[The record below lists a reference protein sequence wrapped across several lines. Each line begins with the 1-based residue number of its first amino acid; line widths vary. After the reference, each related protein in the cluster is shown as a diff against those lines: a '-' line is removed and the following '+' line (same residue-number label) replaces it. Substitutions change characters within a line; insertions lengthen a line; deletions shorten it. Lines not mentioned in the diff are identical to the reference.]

1 MFDAVCRLGGQS
13 ARFALRCIVL
23 QALFGFLIHG
33 LRHWGRATH
42 GQQRTDHHGSC
53 HGALSQGHTVT
64 YFEFACWFGCVV
76 VHVDA
81 VLLNLFTRQAT
92 RFVKTCG
99 PQPFVQALFLKRLL
113 HVYILYISC
122 ALKFRLTF
130 TSNISMSKR
139 YLALISAT
147 ALVLLSACSSTKLAE
162 TTDLS
167 GKATDSTSGAPAPIS
182 GVAAVVADHLNPNS
196 LISTQRSVYFD
207 FDQFTIKAESAPVI
221 ERQGKYLAS
230 KSSLAIR
237 VEGNADERG
246 GREYNLALGQK
257 RAEAVV
263 RALKVY
269 GVSDKQVEPVSF
281 GSEKPVALGHD
292 EESWAKNRRV
302 DFAYPSK

>member
-1 MFDAVCRLGGQS
+1 
-13 ARFALRCIVL
+13 
-23 QALFGFLIHG
+23 
-33 LRHWGRATH
+33 
-42 GQQRTDHHGSC
+42 
-53 HGALSQGHTVT
+53 
-64 YFEFACWFGCVV
+64 
-76 VHVDA
+76 
-81 VLLNLFTRQAT
+81 
-92 RFVKTCG
+92 
-99 PQPFVQALFLKRLL
+99 
-113 HVYILYISC
+113 
-122 ALKFRLTF
+122 
-130 TSNISMSKR
+130 MSTR

-147 ALVLLSACSSTKLAE
+147 ALVLLSACSSTQLAE
-162 TTDLS
+162 TNDLS
-167 GKATDSTSGAPAPIS
+167 GKAAASTENTSGAAAPVS
-182 GVAAVVADHLNPNS
+182 GVASVVADHLNPNS

-207 FDQFTIKAESAPVI
+207 FDQFTIKAESAPVV

-230 KSSLAIR
+230 KSGLAIR

-269 GVSDKQVEPVSF
+269 GVNDKQVEPVSF